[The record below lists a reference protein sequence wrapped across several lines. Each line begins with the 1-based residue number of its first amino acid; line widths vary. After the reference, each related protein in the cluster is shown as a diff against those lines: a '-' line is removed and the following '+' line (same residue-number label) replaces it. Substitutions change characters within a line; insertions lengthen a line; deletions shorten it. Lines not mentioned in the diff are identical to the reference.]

1 MFGFVSGRK
10 SRKGSCVGILSKV
23 RASKT
28 RYDAR
33 RKGHQLTG
41 RSHVH
46 VICLKSEL
54 TAWLVLRPSFQIA
67 ASHLTG
73 RCSATCVDWPIA
85 SERLPYEKSPN
96 DPPSSSVQWP
106 GLDNAGPKIAQKLPV
121 ATLRSHS
128 GNWLHEKRQSSLSS
142 FKNFFFSS
150 QVSVLL
156 AVLACDLEAASAPGN
171 DAV

>member
-1 MFGFVSGRK
+1 MFGFVFGRK

-23 RASKT
+23 RASKI
-28 RYDAR
+28 RYDAH
-33 RKGHQLTG
+33 RKGRQLTG
-41 RSHVH
+41 RSHMH

-54 TAWLVLRPSFQIA
+54 TTRLVLRTSFQIA

-73 RCSATCVDWPIA
+73 RCSATCVVWPIA

-96 DPPSSSVQWP
+96 DPTSSSVQWP

-128 GNWLHEKRQSSLSS
+128 GNWLHEKRQSLLSS
-142 FKNFFFSS
+142 FKKHFFFFQPSFCSASS
-150 QVSVLL
+150 SCL
-156 AVLACDLEAASAPGN
+156 
-171 DAV
+171 